1 MQGAFQRV
9 RVRLNAKETTHPF
22 KMVRKVGGPRDLVS
36 NQQYELENASLIPG
50 RPCAD
55 AVQRTQESHTAF
67 LVCTEVTR
75 FQESLRGDMGVEMVP
90 KQEPCDNI
98 FNELQ

>member
-55 AVQRTQESHTAF
+55 AVRRGPKNLTQRS
-67 LVCTEVTR
+67 
-75 FQESLRGDMGVEMVP
+75 
-90 KQEPCDNI
+90 
-98 FNELQ
+98 